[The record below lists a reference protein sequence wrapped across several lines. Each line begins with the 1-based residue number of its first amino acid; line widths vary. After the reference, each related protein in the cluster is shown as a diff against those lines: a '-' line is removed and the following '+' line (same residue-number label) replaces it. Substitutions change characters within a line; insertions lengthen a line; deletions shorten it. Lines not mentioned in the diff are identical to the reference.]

1 MELNPKSMIAKV
13 EAAGTDKGIA
23 LTPGS
28 MIGNRK
34 VNAEELSARGAKRKA
49 IIDEARAKR
58 QAEFIAKA
66 MGQAN
71 ARMGKNP
78 PTAEQYDTLAL
89 IRRNILSILPQE
101 LVGLCTHNLPTD
113 EMALDGTNPVLM
125 AFLKP
130 NDTAGGEVGTYWG
143 LASPL
148 NEDYAFKIKATYDK
162 DTDKFVGKVLGGS
175 AMALGGNVT
184 LFDDLE
190 FDDAEEGDYVY
201 LVYENVD
208 SSFNEVGSW
217 GATIEIGDDTAIGG
231 YNAPQNL
238 VFVIGQISSTYIKN
252 VRQDH
257 KGAIVMPAISNVV
270 DIQTQL
276 P

>member
-1 MELNPKSMIAKV
+1 MPEEYSATIDQLLGEIA
-13 EAAGTDKGIA
+13 
-23 LTPGS
+23 
-28 MIGNRK
+28 
-34 VNAEELSARGAKRKA
+34 SAQ
-49 IIDEARAKR
+49 ARASMLEA
-58 QAEFIAKA
+58 QVAA
-66 MGQAN
+66 MDDDIPEWPIIGGDA
-71 ARMGKNP
+71 
-78 PTAEQYDTLAL
+78 
-89 IRRNILSILPQE
+89 
-101 LVGLCTHNLPTD
+101 VGET
-113 EMALDGTNPVLM
+113 
-125 AFLKP
+125 
-130 NDTAGGEVGTYWG
+130 
-143 LASPL
+143 
-148 NEDYAFKIKATYDK
+148 EDYAFKIKATYDE

-184 LFDDLE
+184 LFDDLD